1 MGNKRMVK
9 DVVRFITVIT
19 VMLIAASQF
28 ALFLNR

>member
-9 DVVRFITVIT
+9 EVIGFITVVT
-19 VMLIAASQF
+19 LMLIAASQF